1 MAKEERRGSLWH
13 MPIDQLRDIME
24 CKGIVLPKRGS
35 GKTGQPVKRDYIRA
49 IEESLGG
56 PVPGTKGRG
65 IVREAGHLASFQV
78 IMPPEVMKQRW
89 GGDTNV
95 EACIGTSLPSKC
107 LVDHNFVE
115 KAPVAIP
122 DVDRLWSTVVGYTL
136 TRTACTMSVWNGME
150 DTLIVQ
156 NLGTDSNVAD
166 MWTISMNRR
175 PNPPRWADAKARIL
189 YEPIVVKDRWI
200 CKGENGNSYAFCLIQ
215 GIWNVSLELLFK
227 SIPEDKRDSYPMVSL
242 VGSVVQR
249 VTDFASSTS
258 CAGRDTQHYAWRFEK
273 DPYGNPWLVL
283 SLMPLP
289 YFFSTD
295 GFERVPADKLVRSA
309 LDGHGGMYLNTL
321 VVGK

>member
-1 MAKEERRGSLWH
+1 MARRVGNLWH
-13 MPIDQLRDIME
+13 MPIDQLIDIIE
-24 CKGIVLPKRGS
+24 CKKIVPPVKGS
-35 GKTGQPVKRDYIRA
+35 GKVGQLVKKDYIQA
-49 IEESLGG
+49 IEASMGG
-56 PVPGTKGRG
+56 APGTKRKG
-65 IVREAGHLASFQV
+65 IVREAGHLSNAE
-78 IMPPEVMKQRW
+78 IVMSRNEMEQKW

-107 LVDHNFVE
+107 LIDHKFVE
-115 KAPVAIP
+115 KFSVPIP
-122 DVDRLWSTVVGYTL
+122 DVERLWSTVVGYTL
-136 TRTACTMSVWNGME
+136 TRTACTMSVWSGVE

-156 NLGTDSNVAD
+156 NLGADSNVAD

-175 PNPPRWADAKARIL
+175 PNPPRWADANARIL

-200 CKGENGNSYAFCLIQ
+200 CKGANGNSYAFCLVQ
-215 GIWNVSLELLFK
+215 GIWNVGLEYLFK

-242 VGSVVQR
+242 IGTVVQR

-273 DPYGNPWLVL
+273 DPYGSPWLVL

-295 GFERVPADKLVRSA
+295 GYEKVPADKLVRSA
-309 LDGHGGMYLNTL
+309 LDGHGGMYLTTL